1 MCIMDVTNIKG
12 EKKMNKNYCEIIE
25 YRNCNKC
32 NSIYAQ
38 RTKSDFKNGIKN
50 CFTCY
55 EKRIDDFLTYNE
67 IEVNNNLSVVE
78 GK

>member
-1 MCIMDVTNIKG
+1 VYNEGYKHKG
-12 EKKMNKNYCEIIE
+12 EVMNKNYCEIID

-55 EKRIDDFLTYNE
+55 ENRMEDFLTYNE
-67 IEVNNNLSVVE
+67 IEVNNNLSVVA